1 MLNKL
6 LKAIHFIEDSIIV
19 LLVLAMVTLSCSSLI
34 LRNLEMAGLTW
45 GEDAVRICVLWVAL
59 FGALRASREQ
69 SHIAI
74 DLITHYTTPL
84 VQRVIHFLV
93 SIASATV
100 SSIACYYSFLFVLS
114 EKEDGITAF
123 LNIPSWAFEAVIPF
137 SFGVIALRFIIHSLH
152 PPKPHELTV

>member
-1 MLNKL
+1 MPAKI
-6 LKAIHFIEDSIIV
+6 LKALHWVEDSIIV
-19 LLVLAMVTLSCSSLI
+19 MLVLVMILLSCSSLL

-74 DLITHYTTPL
+74 DLITHYTSAA
-84 VQRVIHFLV
+84 VQKIIHFLI
-93 SIASATV
+93 SIASAAISAT
-100 SSIACYYSFLFVLS
+100 ACYYSFLFVLS
-114 EKEDGITAF
+114 EMDDGGTAF
-123 LNIPSWAFEAVIPF
+123 LDIPAWAFEAIIPF

-152 PPKPHELTV
+152 PPKPHELSV